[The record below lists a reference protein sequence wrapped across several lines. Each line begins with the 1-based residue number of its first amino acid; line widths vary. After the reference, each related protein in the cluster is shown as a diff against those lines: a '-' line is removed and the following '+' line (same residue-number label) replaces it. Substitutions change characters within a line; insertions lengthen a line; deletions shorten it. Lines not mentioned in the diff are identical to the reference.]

1 MSLSR
6 CVSLFLTLGRCV
18 LDAVS
23 LSLCGSVAVSPVV
36 TQPRV
41 VVAQAA
47 DVDALLLLGNQ
58 EQPGSS
64 RYSKYYLFLKALAAV
79 KAEAGVAFYADG
91 WSVPLTYVGKTY
103 QTLADR
109 LIGHKSSGQLTY
121 LVEKNLVRA
130 GRTCVVNRYVHSVP
144 REQRPAP
151 SAPALAACFV
161 VARRRHGRSV
171 NAWDEWR
178 TQGYGGRARNHQDDR
193 GGERLDRE
201 GGFARV

>member
-103 QTLADR
+103 QTLKVR
-109 LIGHKSSGQLTY
+109 LQKHKYDGQLTY
-121 LVEKNLVRA
+121 LLQAHLKRVGRPLDVR
-130 GRTCVVNRYVHSVP
+130 RYVHSPV
-144 REQRPAP
+144 
-151 SAPALAACFV
+151 STD
-161 VARRRHGRSV
+161 RRRPPRRSQRVSTSPAAAMVGECVGRVAHAGLYWSRR
-171 NAWDEWR
+171 EPSR
-178 TQGYGGRARNHQDDR
+178 RSRRRA
-193 GGERLDRE
+193 
-201 GGFARV
+201 A